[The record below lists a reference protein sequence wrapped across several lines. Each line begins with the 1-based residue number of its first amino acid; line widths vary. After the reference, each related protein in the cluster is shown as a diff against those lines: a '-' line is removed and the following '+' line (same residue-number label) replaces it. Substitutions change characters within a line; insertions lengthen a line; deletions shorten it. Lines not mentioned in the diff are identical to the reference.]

1 MNRIAVVFKK
11 EVLDNLR
18 DRRSLTSTVLYA
30 LLGPFMIL
38 LMIVILGNIFKEETE
53 KPLLLPVSG
62 VEYAPALV
70 QFLEQ
75 NNVIIQ
81 PAPDDPQTAVRTGD
95 VEVVLIIPEDYGEAF
110 SQGRPARVQLVEDT
124 SRTSAMPSAE
134 RARDLL
140 RTYSSQIGGLR
151 LLARGV
157 DPTITSALSLER
169 VDVATPESQSLIFLN
184 MLPYFM
190 VMAVFMGGTAVI
202 IDTTAGE
209 RERGS
214 LEPLLINPV
223 RRREF
228 VLGKLLASIPF
239 AMVTIFISLA
249 GFYAIFNYFP
259 VEKFMGMRLSV
270 SFYAIGNI
278 FLLCLPMIF
287 MAAALQ
293 MIIASFARS
302 FKEAQT
308 YVNWLPLVPALPG
321 IALAFLPV
329 KPTVWAMLIPT
340 FGQQMLFLQ
349 LIRGEL
355 TSPLNIAVST
365 VATLMVAGALIVMAI
380 QLYSREQ
387 ILFGKK

>member
-38 LMIVILGNIFKEETE
+38 LMIVILGNIFKEEIE

-62 VEYAPALV
+62 VEHAPALV

-110 SQGRPARVQLVEDT
+110 RQGRPARVQLVEDT

-157 DPTITSALSLER
+157 DPSITSALSLER

-190 VMAVFMGGTAVI
+190 VMAVFLGGTAVI

-223 RRREF
+223 RRWEF

-249 GFYAIFNYFP
+249 GFYGIFNYVP
-259 VEKFMGMRLSV
+259 VEKFMGMRLSI
-270 SFYAIGNI
+270 SFYTVGNI

-287 MAAALQ
+287 MAGALQ

-365 VATLMVAGALIVMAI
+365 VATLILAGALIVVAI